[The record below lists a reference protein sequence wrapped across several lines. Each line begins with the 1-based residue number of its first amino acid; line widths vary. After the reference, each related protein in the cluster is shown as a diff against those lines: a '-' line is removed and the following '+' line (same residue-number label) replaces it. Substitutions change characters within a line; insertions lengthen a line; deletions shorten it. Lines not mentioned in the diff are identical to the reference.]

1 MTKIDISS
9 AKTLDN
15 ASVEYSYP
23 EMNIKNISKDT
34 TMQNGYADNIVK
46 FYFQNSS
53 SKSFFNFIDS
63 TNNKYISGIASQG
76 IISKGIR
83 TDSDDN
89 LNDYELTVKHIYPTS
104 DSDFFY
110 VVFPLKD
117 GGDTSII
124 DLIQTVGDNQNINVF
139 DEANKIYKNI
149 SLNLTIS
156 STYKT
161 NGSDVFQYVNNNNK
175 NIFVYKT
182 PIQIIITPELFPN
195 IQHNL
200 WSSAQESPPLVNKI
214 TSTENLQ
221 INEEIECDYSGDV
234 ETPAAIDNKPLSTK
248 FSKVGYVSIIF
259 FVLGIWIAS
268 FNKFVIPYF
277 NIAIGVNVF
286 LIALL
291 FGLVYGYHKNLS
303 MYSTPEAILVFL
315 VLIWPIDVIFRS
327 ILFWFFKLINLTE
340 AGNYKNFI
348 FGFLNNDMID
358 TDNMKK
364 NKYAMYSIS
373 VLLVIWTMTALS
385 IMASPK

>member
-1 MTKIDISS
+1 MSKIYFSS

-34 TMQNGYADNIVK
+34 TIPIADAYANNIVK

-63 TNNKYISGIASQG
+63 SNNKYISGIASQG
-76 IISKGIR
+76 IISKGIHN
-83 TDSDDN
+83 DSDGS
-89 LNDYELTVKHIYPTS
+89 LYEYELTVKHIYPTS
-104 DSDFFY
+104 DSEFFY
-110 VVFPLKD
+110 VVFPLKE

-156 STYKT
+156 STYGT
-161 NGSDVFQYVNNNNK
+161 NGSDVFQYVNNNSK
-175 NIFVYKT
+175 NVFVYNT
-182 PIQIIITPELFPN
+182 PIQINITPELFPN

-200 WSSAQESPPLVNKI
+200 WSSAQENVNKI

-221 INEEIECDYSGDV
+221 INEEIECDYSGDFV
-234 ETPAAIDNKPLSTK
+234 SPVAIDNKPLSTK

-259 FVLGIWIAS
+259 FILGMWIAS
-268 FNKFVIPYF
+268 FNKFIDPYF
-277 NIAIGVNVF
+277 KIAIGVNAF
-286 LIALL
+286 LIILL
-291 FGLVYGYHKNLS
+291 FGLVYGYNKKLS

-327 ILFWFFKLINLTE
+327 ILFWVFKLINLTD
-340 AGNYKNFI
+340 AVNYPNFV
-348 FGFLNNDMID
+348 FGFLNNEIND
-358 TDNMKK
+358 DNKVK
-364 NKYAMYSIS
+364 QNKYATYSIG
-373 VLLVIWTMTALS
+373 VMLVIWAMTAVS
-385 IMASPK
+385 IMVSPK